1 MVHSKRLVAAELFS
15 KLGMAWLFLRLRS
28 QARREVRILTYHR
41 VVDLNRA
48 YDLANVSATPDGFDK
63 QLAYLKKNY
72 DLIRFSDLI
81 EIANGTMDC
90 PRRPLIL
97 SFDDGYMDNYE
108 FAFPI
113 LKSHGLS
120 AAFFVS
126 TSHIGSRQLFW
137 FEELGFIMKQT
148 AKKSW
153 TLLDGTSIDIP
164 ASDRGEPL
172 KRLLKFMKD
181 LPNEARV
188 KEIEHLRVESEAYDP
203 EKIDEINFPMN
214 WEHLVEMHENG
225 MEILSHSHT
234 HPILSTLETYE
245 QVEEEIST
253 PKKLIEENISAP
265 CPVIAYPVGRWDSYD
280 ERVLK
285 AVEDSGYDLAC
296 VYENGVNEV
305 PFARKFEL
313 KRTGIDNF
321 HELGMFASIV
331 ACPEVFTYCNP
342 QPAENT

>member
-1 MVHSKRLVAAELFS
+1 MVQSKRLVAAELFS
-15 KLGMAWLFLRLRS
+15 KLGLAWLFLRLRS
-28 QARREVRILTYHR
+28 QARSEVRILTYHR
-41 VVDLNRA
+41 VVDLSRA
-48 YDLANVSATPDGFDK
+48 YDHANVSATPEEFDR

-81 EIANGTMDC
+81 DIANGSMTC

-126 TSHIGSRQLFW
+126 TSHIGSQQLFW
-137 FEELGFIMKQT
+137 FEELGFIMQQT
-148 AKKSW
+148 RKKSW
-153 TLLDGTSIDIP
+153 TMLDGTKIEVP
-164 ASDRGEPL
+164 ATDRRQSL
-172 KRLLKFMKD
+172 KNLLKLMKD

-188 KEIEHLRVESEAYDP
+188 REIEHLRAESEAFDP
-203 EKIDEINFPMN
+203 EKIDAINFPMN
-214 WEHLVEMHENG
+214 WEHLVEMHDSG

-245 QVEEEIST
+245 QVEGEIRT
-253 PKKLIEENISAP
+253 PKELIEENIAAT

-285 AVEDSGYDLAC
+285 AVEDTGYELAC
-296 VYENGVNEV
+296 VYENGVNRI
-305 PFARKFEL
+305 PFSRKYEL

-321 HELGMFASIV
+321 HRLDMFASIV
-331 ACPEVFTYCNP
+331 ACPEVFTYCTP
-342 QPAENT
+342 QPAENI

>member
-1 MVHSKRLVAAELFS
+1 MVQSKRLVAAELFS
-15 KLGMAWLFLRLRS
+15 KLGLAWLFLRLRS
-28 QARREVRILTYHR
+28 RRRKEVRILTYHR
-41 VVDLNRA
+41 VVDLSRA
-48 YDLANVSATPDGFDK
+48 YDLANVSATPEEFDR

-81 EIANGTMDC
+81 EIANGTMSC

-97 SFDDGYMDNYE
+97 TFDDGYMDNYE

-126 TSHIGSRQLFW
+126 TSHIGSNQLFW
-137 FEELGFIMKQT
+137 FEELGFIMRKTKKQ
-148 AKKSW
+148 SW
-153 TLLDGTSIDIP
+153 TLLDGSSIEIP
-164 ASDRGEPL
+164 ETDRGPTL
-172 KRLLKFMKD
+172 KRLLKLMKD

-188 KEIEHLRVESEAYDP
+188 REIEHLRVESEAFDP
-203 EKIDEINFPMN
+203 EKIDAINFPMN
-214 WEHLVEMHENG
+214 WEHLVEMHNNG
-225 MEILSHSHT
+225 MDILSHSHT

-245 QVEEEIST
+245 QVEGEIST
-253 PKKLIEENISAP
+253 PKKLIEENIKAN

-285 AVEDSGYDLAC
+285 AVQDAGYELAC

-305 PFARKFEL
+305 PFDRKFEL

-321 HELGMFASIV
+321 HQLDMFASIV
-331 ACPEVFTYCNP
+331 ACPEVFTYCTP
-342 QPAENT
+342 RPAGNV